1 MTNRLAVLLLSLAC
15 CIPALAADPAQDVAA
30 ERARIAAERSRV
42 EAAFQVEQKACYQK
56 FAVTGCIEEAQGRRR
71 DALADLR
78 RQEIALNDA
87 ERKARSADR
96 MRELQQK
103 QAEED
108 RRQADAAA
116 KGQAE
121 RANREQRAQ
130 EKAAKAQAAAAKEGT
145 GTPKPP
151 RHAPTPKAG
160 GGARTLDAAGGQ
172 PDVGENRRRYDER
185 QRQAQEHKATVEQR
199 DAQRKKPSQPL
210 PVPP

>member
-1 MTNRLAVLLLSLAC
+1 MTKRTVALMLTLAC
-15 CIPALAADPAQDVAA
+15 CLPALADEAQDPAV

-42 EAAFQVEQKACYQK
+42 EAAFQTEQKACYRK
-56 FAVTGCIEEAQGRRR
+56 FAVTGCIDEAQARRG
-71 DALADLR
+71 AQLADLR

-96 MRELQQK
+96 MRALEQK
-103 QAEED
+103 QAEES

-121 RANREQRAQ
+121 RASREQRAQ

-151 RHAPTPKAG
+151 RAAPVPKAG
-160 GGARTLDAAGGQ
+160 AARAPNAPGEQADA
-172 PDVGENRRRYDER
+172 GENRRKYDER
-185 QRQAQEHKATVEQR
+185 QRQAQEHKASVEER
-199 DAQRKKPSQPL
+199 ETRRHKPSQPL

>member
-1 MTNRLAVLLLSLAC
+1 MTKRTVALLLALAC
-15 CIPALAADPAQDVAA
+15 CLPALADEAQDTAA

-42 EAAFQVEQKACYQK
+42 EAAFQAEQKACYRK
-56 FAVTGCIEEAQGRRR
+56 FAVTGCIDEAQARRR
-71 DALADLR
+71 AQLADLR

-96 MRELQQK
+96 MRALEQK
-103 QAEED
+103 QAEEA

-121 RANREQRAQ
+121 RASREQRAQ

-145 GTPKPP
+145 GTPKAP
-151 RHAPTPKAG
+151 RTAPVPKAG
-160 GGARTLDAAGGQ
+160 SARAPNVPGEQ
-172 PDVGENRRRYDER
+172 PDTGENRRKYDER
-185 QRQAQEHKATVEQR
+185 QRHAQEHKASVEQR
-199 DAQRKKPSQPL
+199 ETQRHKPSQPL